1 MIAIG
6 GERMFNILKTTLE
19 SKKLEKLGSELK
31 KNITESSIE
40 KLWFC
45 NSFSSENGLW
55 DYKTCKDYKSYVYLI
70 SSQIRDA
77 IIKYYLLDNGY
88 LSKLVIK
95 RKQLICND
103 EYGDLVVE
111 DWLKEVK
118 KFTVKRREKIHDY
131 LINETPQV
139 LVDALIETK
148 NWGYYTYSEDFL
160 VDEIWDTVEDVVAF
174 ADCDEMYDDESET
187 ITDPYEY
194 ERFIA
199 RKLCELGW
207 DAYSTTGSG
216 DQGADVVAE
225 KFGIKFVIQ
234 CKLYG
239 KPVGNKAVQEVSSAR
254 DYYDADGSA
263 VVTNQG
269 YTKSARQLAESQSV
283 WLLHDSELEA
293 FSHSIDN
300 MITSDS

>member
-1 MIAIG
+1 
-6 GERMFNILKTTLE
+6 MFNILKATLE

-40 KLWFC
+40 ELWFC
-45 NSFSSENGLW
+45 NSFSSENDLW
-55 DYKTCKDYKSYVYLI
+55 DYNTCKDYESYVYLI
-70 SSQIRDA
+70 GNQIRHA
-77 IIKYYLLDNGY
+77 IIKHYLLDNGY

-111 DWLKEVK
+111 DWLREVK
-118 KFTVKRREKIHDY
+118 KFTVKRREKIHNH

-139 LVDALIETK
+139 LADALIKTN
-148 NWGYYTYSEDFL
+148 NWDDYSYSADILIE
-160 VDEIWDTVEDVVAF
+160 EIWHTVEDVVSVA
-174 ADCDEMYDDESET
+174 EYDDAYDYEPET

-254 DYYDADGSA
+254 DYYGAAGSA

-283 WLLHDSELEA
+283 WLLHDSELEF
-293 FSHSIDN
+293 FSDSIDN
-300 MITSDS
+300 MINADS